1 VPTENR
7 QVEQIHSNCGSK
19 EGNGIILGCVLHCG
33 QCGDA
38 STSPPGRRFQS
49 TPSNFSNSAALTFVS
64 IRRFNSIFSAFSRLL
79 SAASLS
85 RSVSIFR
92 IWSRKRSTC
101 ARAAGIAE
109 SVFRDSIQLLIERV
123 SLLRHWGTAHNESLL
138 VQDSG
143 QKVFFLKFRHS
154 GVAPSPFNS
163 LLMRKGHRCRG
174 EVDVERGWTTAT
186 FSK

>member
-1 VPTENR
+1 MAIYLGGLTAPVPTENR
-7 QVEQIHSNCGSK
+7 QIEQTHSNCGSK

-38 STSPPGRRFQS
+38 STSPSGRRFQS
-49 TPSNFSNSAALTFVS
+49 TPSNFSNSAALTFAS
-64 IRRFNSIFSAFSRLL
+64 ISRFNSMFSAFSRLL

-143 QKVFFLKFRHS
+143 QKLFFLKFRHS
-154 GVAPSPFNS
+154 GVAPHPSIPS
-163 LLMRKGHRCRG
+163 
-174 EVDVERGWTTAT
+174 
-186 FSK
+186 